1 MDVFYFFKERT
12 RFLRYFYDSAAAP
25 FLETMRKIEAQ
36 EAPFDSPPY
45 REDGEPPYLD
55 EWVEAS
61 EAVEVLGRSCLSM
74 LSASLNLYFRTWE
87 QELPIRWADGERKH
101 AFRNGYLNGYRICF
115 EAVLEQSWEDC
126 PADLALVEQITLAR
140 NRDQHPDEIVTLRV
154 THARADL
161 DKYPRPFFM
170 SEFDRRRLDERDLE
184 HGFLMNPSVY
194 VSPEQL
200 DQAITE
206 TERLAFWLKERLLPF
221 RYGV

>member
-25 FLETMRKIEAQ
+25 FRETMRKIDAE

-45 REDGEPPYLD
+45 REYGEPPYLD
-55 EWVEAS
+55 EWFEAS

-87 QELPIRWADGERKH
+87 QELSIRWEAGEREH

-115 EAVLEQSWEDC
+115 NAVLDQSWEDC
-126 PADLALVEQITLAR
+126 PADLALVEQIALAR
-140 NRDQHPDEIVTLRV
+140 NRDQHPDEIMIMLV
-154 THARADL
+154 THACADI
-161 DKYPRPFFM
+161 DKYPLPFFM
-170 SEFDRRRLDERDLE
+170 SEFDQRRLDERDLE
-184 HGFLMNPSVY
+184 HGFLMDPSVD

-200 DQAITE
+200 DLAITE
-206 TERLAFWLKERLLPF
+206 AERLAFWLEERLLPF
-221 RYGV
+221 RYGQ